1 MVVFSKIEVCDIH
14 CGKMICNERIYKTI
28 TIRCSDRVMND
39 NENEKII
46 KIDRSGRRFGKF
58 KCINKY
64 SKRLSDMTE
73 KEALMGGYKCK
84 KDYIRDQIE
93 VFNKGV
99 TEDSIMWFYE
109 IELIEE
115 TRMTKKEIEEL
126 FNNK

>member
-1 MVVFSKIEVCDIH
+1 MVIFSKIEVCDIH
-14 CGKMICNERIYKTI
+14 CGKMICNEHIYKTI

-64 SKRLSDMTE
+64 SKRLGDMTE